1 MLNKIIALCL
11 METHKCFIM
20 YIMKKKKNFLMVD
33 NSSEVKPKYLNY
45 LSGDTASWS
54 LIHT

>member
-1 MLNKIIALCL
+1 M
-11 METHKCFIM
+11 
-20 YIMKKKKNFLMVD
+20 NFLMVD